1 MAFILLL
8 LFSALAVSSV
18 AGYFSVMGLVSIFP
32 AAAIAVGIMGASLEL
47 AKLTTASWIYRY
59 WKTSNLL
66 LKTYFMIAVLILSIV
81 TSIGIFGYLSK
92 AHLETTVNAGVSTEQ
107 ILFIDQQIETEKQKI
122 NDSNT
127 VLSQLDN
134 TVKILIEAQRI
145 RGANGSIA
153 LRNSQK
159 VEREQLTKDIGAAN
173 ARVSQLT
180 IDKSKQTQEQRKV
193 ESELGPI
200 KYVAE
205 LFYGKGDVETVDKA
219 VRLLIILIILVFDP
233 LAILLVV
240 AANISIIERNQQLTP
255 EKKDLTNDEKSANIV
270 KESEEPLT
278 DNFFSYPEPEVQVVT
293 EIEEVSELDDSGSVH
308 GVGPLVEEK
317 AKKHAED
324 QVMIRKSNIR
334 RL

>member
-1 MAFILLL
+1 
-8 LFSALAVSSV
+8 
-18 AGYFSVMGLVSIFP
+18 
-32 AAAIAVGIMGASLEL
+32 
-47 AKLTTASWIYRY
+47 
-59 WKTSNLL
+59 
-66 LKTYFMIAVLILSIV
+66 MIAVMVLSVI

-107 ILFIDQQIETEKQKI
+107 ISFIDQQIETEKQKI

-145 RGANGSIA
+145 RGADGSIA
-153 LRNSQK
+153 VRNSQK
-159 VEREQLTKDIGAAN
+159 DEREQLTEDIGAAN

-180 IDKSKQTQEQRKV
+180 TDKSKQTQEQRKV

-205 LFYGKGDVETVDKA
+205 LFYGKGDAETVDKA
-219 VRLLIILIILVFDP
+219 VRLLIIIIIFVFDP

-240 AANISIIERNQQLTP
+240 AANMSIHERNQQLTT
-255 EKKDLTNDEKSANIV
+255 EKKDLTNEEKPVNMT
-270 KESEEPLT
+270 KQSEEYPT
-278 DNFFSYPEPEVQVVT
+278 DNFFSYPEPEITEIT
-293 EIEEVSELDDSGSVH
+293 EIEEMPEVDDSGSVH
-308 GVGPLVEEK
+308 GVGTLVEEK